1 PYPNYPIF
9 GIAPYPITIF
19 SSGMLLWTDK
29 KVNLIFIII
38 PLTYSLIGILPLI
51 VYGVLADLGLIIS
64 GIIGFSV
71 IIYRDNKF
79 NKEKV

>member
-1 PYPNYPIF
+1 
-9 GIAPYPITIF
+9 
-19 SSGMLLWTDK
+19 MLLWTDK